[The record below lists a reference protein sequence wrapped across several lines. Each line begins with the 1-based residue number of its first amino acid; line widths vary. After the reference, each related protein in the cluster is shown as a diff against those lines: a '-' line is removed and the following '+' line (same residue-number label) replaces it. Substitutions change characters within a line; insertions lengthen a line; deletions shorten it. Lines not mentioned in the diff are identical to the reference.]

1 MVKQNKKIYFFLSL
15 DRSCVAPQYKGETI
29 PPNLRIMTVEQ
40 RNETGWGWGKET
52 PERSYIFVKKKA
64 NYSQP
69 GGYPFYFFPIVINFL
84 KKSPLTQPSSSLP
97 SSAA

>member
-1 MVKQNKKIYFFLSL
+1 MVKKKKKIYLFSLSL

-52 PERSYIFVKKKA
+52 PERSYIFVKKKLIIP
-64 NYSQP
+64 NLE
-69 GGYPFYFFPIVINFL
+69 GTHFIF
-84 KKSPLTQPSSSLP
+84 SPL
-97 SSAA
+97 